1 MGAALLVGVYVAQT
15 TYMAAQCNAPLRSG
29 GHTMMDGF
37 INDMGFGIDI
47 VWA

>member
-1 MGAALLVGVYVAQT
+1 MGIALLVIIHIPYTQKW
-15 TYMAAQCNAPLRSG
+15 AAQYNAPLRSG